1 MKRDRGRNRL
11 ETRYTK
17 LTGFE
22 KVPVHV
28 SFIAVL
34 NYVEP
39 EGGKEEGGG
48 GGDRI
53 PGGQGEDR
61 ITMRES

>member
-34 NYVEP
+34 NYVE
-39 EGGKEEGGG
+39 GGKEGGGG

>member
-1 MKRDRGRNRL
+1 M

-28 SFIAVL
+28 SFIEVL

-39 EGGKEEGGG
+39 VGKKGKEGEGIGY
-48 GGDRI
+48 
-53 PGGQGEDR
+53 
-61 ITMRES
+61 REGKGKIE

>member
-1 MKRDRGRNRL
+1 M

-28 SFIAVL
+28 SFIEVL

-39 EGGKEEGGG
+39 VGKKGKE
-48 GGDRI
+48 
-53 PGGQGEDR
+53 GEDTGRARGRSNNDAR
-61 ITMRES
+61 ILTLATAILA

>member
-1 MKRDRGRNRL
+1 M

-28 SFIAVL
+28 SFIEVL
-34 NYVEP
+34 NYV
-39 EGGKEEGGG
+39 GKKGKEGEGIGY
-48 GGDRI
+48 
-53 PGGQGEDR
+53 
-61 ITMRES
+61 REGKGKIE